1 MNKSTKSLDS
11 SRTGSSSYLDEL
23 INDGNKV
30 ASRRVY
36 FNISLPSIAVDRYG
50 VPLYQYKNNKL
61 RTSKYTLLTF
71 VPQNLYEQFHRVANR
86 KNIYIIIIFFI
97 VLFFFL

>member
-1 MNKSTKSLDS
+1 MSKS
-11 SRTGSSSYLDEL
+11 GSSSYDSD
-23 INDGNKV
+23 IMNDGDQV

-50 VPLYQYKNNKL
+50 VPLYHYKNNKL

-71 VPQNLYEQFHRVANR
+71 IPQNIYEQFHRVANC
-86 KNIYIIIIFFI
+86 N
-97 VLFFFL
+97 FFFFYYYYYFKK

>member
-1 MNKSTKSLDS
+1 MVKSKSSKSLNS
-11 SRTGSSSYLDEL
+11 SRSSSFIDEL
-23 INDGNKV
+23 INKGNQV
-30 ASRRVY
+30 ASRRIY
-36 FNISLPSIAVDRYG
+36 FNISLPSIAVDKYG
-50 VPLYQYKNNKL
+50 VPIYQYTNNKL